1 MAQPFTVTK
10 EVPEFVIVRVHTTLV
25 PDCVQLETDVL
36 TCAKLMEDPD
46 VVTVTWKVRSDV
58 EVVVTVVVMTNGMVV
73 VTGLVIVSVTVFWA
87 RDPVRERVPNIKP
100 APIITPASSM
110 ATVAV

>member
-1 MAQPFTVTK
+1 MVQPFTVTK
-10 EVPEFVIVRVHTTLV
+10 EVPEFVIVRVQTTLA

-36 TCAKLMEDPD
+36 TCAKLTEDPD

-58 EVVVTVVVMTNGMVV
+58 EVVVNVVVMLTWLVT
-73 VTGLVIVSVTVFWA
+73 VTGLVIMSVTVFWV
-87 RDPVRERVPNIKP
+87 RDPMTERLPNIKP
-100 APIITPASSM
+100 APIIIPTSSM

>member
-1 MAQPFTVTK
+1 MVQLFTVMK
-10 EVPEFVIVRVHTTLV
+10 KVPEFVMLRVHTTLA
-25 PDCVQLETDVL
+25 PDWVQLETDVL
-36 TCAKLMEDPD
+36 TCAKLTEDPD

-58 EVVVTVVVMTNGMVV
+58 EVVVTVVVMLTWLVT
-73 VTGLVIVSVTVFWA
+73 VTGLVIVSVTVFWV

-100 APIITPASSM
+100 APIITPTSSM